1 MEGNNSVTILRK
13 VLRND
18 LTSVVMPVV
27 VLFTILVLGSPGF
40 LSAYNMT
47 SLMQTITI
55 YLIVGMAQ
63 MSALAL
69 GQFNLAIGSIGAL
82 SSIAMGYCMQVL
94 GLGLWVALPIGI
106 LVAAICGLIQG
117 ALIAKSGINPF
128 IITLSLLSIFKGVA
142 TTISQGKPFN
152 QIPEGIKVFNRA
164 TIGVIPVTFLV
175 ALAVWVLVFI
185 LFKYKKIGQKILA
198 VGANPTAAKYSGIN
212 VNYIIIIG
220 HIISGVLCGVAAIIQ
235 TARFASAQISVGDDW
250 MLTSFVVTILGGTIL
265 SGGKVSIIGTLFGA
279 TLMVFINNALVLWGV
294 STYAFQLILGIVLLV
309 AFEVDRTRIS
319 MMNRQSDMKS
329 IKEEG
334 DTGHE

>member
-1 MEGNNSVTILRK
+1 MEGSNSVTIIKKL
-13 VLRND
+13 LRND
-18 LTSVVMPVV
+18 LTSVVMPVL
-27 VLFTILVLGSPGF
+27 VLFIILVFGSPGF

-55 YLIVGMAQ
+55 YLIVGLAQ

-69 GQFNLAIGSIGAL
+69 GQFNLAIGSIGAI
-82 SSIAMGYCMQVL
+82 SSIALGFCMQVL
-94 GLGLWVALPIGI
+94 GLNMWIALPIGI
-106 LVAAICGLIQG
+106 LVAATCGLIQG
-117 ALIAKSGINPF
+117 VLIAKTSINPF
-128 IITLSLLSIFKGVA
+128 IITLSLLSIFKGIA

-152 QIPEGIKVFNRA
+152 EISEGIKVFNRA
-164 TIGVIPVTFLV
+164 TVGVIPVTFIV
-175 ALAVWVLVFI
+175 ALVVWMIVFV
-185 LFKYKKIGQKILA
+185 LFKYKKIGQRILA

-212 VNYIIIIG
+212 VDRVVILG
-220 HIISGVLCGVAAIIQ
+220 HIISGVLCGIAAIIQ

-265 SGGKVSIIGTLFGA
+265 SGGKVSIVGTLFGA

-319 MMNRQSDMKS
+319 VMNRQSDLKS
-329 IKEEG
+329 EEEG